1 VPTAGNL
8 WSPEASR
15 SEGCKPQWEEW
26 LSWKE
31 PTEPVR
37 NAGQA
42 FSPWMRN
49 EDYCREA

>member
-37 NAGQA
+37 KAHEL
-42 FSPWMRN
+42 RN
-49 EDYCREA
+49 EVVAELNLI